1 MWIDSHCHLD
11 APDWSDA
18 QRLLLRQQARA
29 AGVDFCVYPAVQRAN
44 WARVRELAHAC
55 GDGYALGIH
64 PLYVLQADDAD
75 LDALAQELQRRHADP
90 RLLAVGEI
98 GLDYFVP
105 ALCEPAARQR
115 QWHFYTAQ
123 LELAQRFGL
132 PVILHLRRSA
142 DWLLRGLREQ
152 ARRRR
157 GAAPGGIAH
166 AFNGSLQQAQ
176 AFMALGFCL
185 GFGGACTFDAARH
198 LRRLAADLDALA
210 QELQRCHADPRL
222 LAVGEIGLDYFVP
235 ALCEPAARQRQWH
248 FYTAQLELAQRFG
261 LPVIL
266 HLRRSADLLL
276 RGLRERARRRGA
288 APGGIAH
295 AFNGSLQQA
304 QAFIAQGFCLGF
316 GGACTF
322 DAARHLRRLAADLP
336 AEALVLET
344 DAPDMPPQWLYTPAA
359 ARASGARQAPNTPA
373 ELPRIGATLAALR
386 GLSPEELAAQTCA
399 NVQRVLPRLV
409 ALHPQNPCPSAPA
422 PLPS

>member
-18 QRLLLRQQARA
+18 QRLVLRQQARA

-64 PLYVLQADDAD
+64 PLYVLQAD
-75 LDALAQELQRRHADP
+75 E
-90 RLLAVGEI
+90 
-98 GLDYFVP
+98 
-105 ALCEPAARQR
+105 
-115 QWHFYTAQ
+115 
-123 LELAQRFGL
+123 
-132 PVILHLRRSA
+132 
-142 DWLLRGLREQ
+142 
-152 ARRRR
+152 
-157 GAAPGGIAH
+157 
-166 AFNGSLQQAQ
+166 
-176 AFMALGFCL
+176 
-185 GFGGACTFDAARH
+185 
-198 LRRLAADLDALA
+198 ADLDALA

-222 LAVGEIGLDYFVP
+222 LAVGEIGLDYFV
-235 ALCEPAARQRQWH
+235 ATLCEPAARQRQWH
-248 FYTAQLELAQRFG
+248 FYTAQLELAQRFR

-266 HLRRSADLLL
+266 HVRRSADLLL
-276 RGLRERARRRGA
+276 SGLRALRERAQWRGA

-304 QAFIAQGFCLGF
+304 QAFIALGFCLGF
-316 GGACTF
+316 GGTLTF
-322 DAARHLRRLAADLP
+322 DAARNLRRLAAKLP

>member
-11 APDWSDA
+11 APEWSDA

-64 PLYVLQADDAD
+64 PLYVLQANDAD

-142 DWLLRGLREQ
+142 DLLLRGLRTLHE
-152 ARRRR
+152 RRRA
-157 GAAPGGIAH
+157 GAGGMGGARAVGGIAH

-176 AFMALGFCL
+176 AFMAHGFCL

-198 LRRLAADLDALA
+198 LRRLAA
-210 QELQRCHADPRL
+210 ELP
-222 LAVGEIGLDYFVP
+222 
-235 ALCEPAARQRQWH
+235 
-248 FYTAQLELAQRFG
+248 T
-261 LPVIL
+261 
-266 HLRRSADLLL
+266 
-276 RGLRERARRRGA
+276 
-288 APGGIAH
+288 
-295 AFNGSLQQA
+295 
-304 QAFIAQGFCLGF
+304 
-316 GGACTF
+316 
-322 DAARHLRRLAADLP
+322 
-336 AEALVLET
+336 EALVLET

-359 ARASGARQAPNTPA
+359 ARAASQAPNTPA

-386 GLSPEELAAQTCA
+386 GLSPEALAASTSA
-399 NVQRVLPRLV
+399 NVQRVLPRLA
-409 ALHPQNPCPSAPA
+409 ALRH
-422 PLPS
+422 